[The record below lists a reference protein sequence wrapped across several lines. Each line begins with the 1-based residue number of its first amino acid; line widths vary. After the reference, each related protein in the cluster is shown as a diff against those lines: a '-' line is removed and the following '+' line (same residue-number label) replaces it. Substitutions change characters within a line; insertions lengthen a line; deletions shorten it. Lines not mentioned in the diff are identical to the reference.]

1 MKRVRTSLFLAA
13 VLGLLALCGS
23 ASSSEPIQGL
33 ISQWK
38 FDEGEGSI
46 AYDSVAGNHGTVHG
60 AIWTAGQ
67 VNGALQFD
75 GHDDYVDCGNDS
87 SLNVGDGTYTLA
99 AWIKTALSPL
109 SPRGAIL
116 AKMRDG
122 GSYQGYDIKIN
133 PDGTIWP
140 HLISRWSS
148 NAIRVHGSTA
158 INDGNW
164 HHVTVTYDGSNSAS
178 GFSIYIDGKPET
190 LTITHDSLSG
200 STVNDANFTIGS
212 RYGGEYLNSK
222 IDEVAIYNRA
232 LSAEEIEEL
241 YLSALPG
248 LIGLEIVGPDEVAED
263 FRASYKAIAHYDD
276 ESTRDVT
283 NSALWVVEPNSVA
296 SIEAGLLTTESIDR
310 AEEDIT
316 IYAQYTEED
325 VAFEAEKVVNIF
337 PICPTGTALQFDGQ
351 SDFVKIPSSM
361 SLDLRCSLTLSA
373 WVKNNYDNDGQIIWR
388 GDTQGALDPYSLHL
402 DSAKMEFRIDAGLGR
417 DIYRVQSSELIDDV
431 WHFWAGV
438 CNRERDKI
446 YLYKDGI
453 LQNTTDIYHEIEYST
468 SSMWNMIGAV
478 DDGTGQHFNGVIDE
492 VRIYNRAL
500 SAEEIRANMHRRLQ
514 GNEPNLVGYWDF
526 DEGEGQVVYDLSG
539 NGNNGQLG
547 STPDPDE
554 SDPTWVESD
563 APVGICR
570 LYQIATMAAER
581 AVERKTVMLEEL
593 LAALAEEWV
602 AYETLEE
609 LFESGDYGDLNKG
622 DIVTAKQKIHS
633 AIQHEEQ
640 SIDALEKSIEK
651 LKDAL
656 SALGY
661 EPEPPPM

>member
-1 MKRVRTSLFLAA
+1 MARRANLSLMIVAA
-13 VLGLLALCGS
+13 LGLWALCGS
-23 ASSSEPIQGL
+23 AWAKWSEP
-33 ISQWK
+33 
-38 FDEGEGSI
+38 
-46 AYDSVAGNHGTVHG
+46 
-60 AIWTAGQ
+60 
-67 VNGALQFD
+67 
-75 GHDDYVDCGNDS
+75 
-87 SLNVGDGTYTLA
+87 
-99 AWIKTALSPL
+99 
-109 SPRGAIL
+109 
-116 AKMRDG
+116 
-122 GSYQGYDIKIN
+122 
-133 PDGTIWP
+133 
-140 HLISRWSS
+140 
-148 NAIRVHGSTA
+148 
-158 INDGNW
+158 
-164 HHVTVTYDGSNSAS
+164 VT
-178 GFSIYIDGKPET
+178 
-190 LTITHDSLSG
+190 
-200 STVNDANFTIGS
+200 
-212 RYGGEYLNSK
+212 
-222 IDEVAIYNRA
+222 
-232 LSAEEIEEL
+232 
-241 YLSALPG
+241 
-248 LIGLEIVGPDEVAED
+248 LEIIGPGHVAEN
-263 FRASYKAIAHYDD
+263 FSASYKAIAHYDD

-310 AEEDIT
+310 AEEHIT

-325 VAFEAEKVVNIF
+325 VTFEAEKVVNIF
-337 PICPTGTALQFDGQ
+337 PIFPTGSDLQFDGQ
-351 SDFVKIPSSM
+351 SDFVKIPGSM

-492 VRIYNRAL
+492 VAIYKRAL
-500 SAEEIRANMHRRLQ
+500 SAEEIQANMHTRLA
-514 GNEPNLVGYWDF
+514 GDEPGLVGYWDF
-526 DEGEGQVVYDLSG
+526 DEGEGQIVYDLSG
-539 NGNNGQLG
+539 NDNDGQLG
-547 STPDPDE
+547 STPEVDS
-554 SDPTWVESD
+554 SDPAWVESD
-563 APVGICR
+563 APIGICSPY
-570 LYQIATMAAER
+570 LIAIRAAER

-593 LAALAEEWV
+593 LAALAQEWA

-609 LFESGDYGDLNKG
+609 LFESGDYCDLNKG

-661 EPEPPPM
+661 EP